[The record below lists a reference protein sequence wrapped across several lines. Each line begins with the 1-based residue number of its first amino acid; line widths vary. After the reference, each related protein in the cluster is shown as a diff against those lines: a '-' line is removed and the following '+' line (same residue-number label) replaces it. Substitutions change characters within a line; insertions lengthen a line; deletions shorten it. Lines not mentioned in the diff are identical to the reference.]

1 MRYVLLRLIQAYTW
15 VSGIGDRRRIRKK
28 MERLRKADPYNYSIY

>member
-1 MRYVLLRLIQAYTW
+1 MRTILLRLIQAYTW
-15 VSGIGDRRRIRKK
+15 VISIGDRRRMRKK